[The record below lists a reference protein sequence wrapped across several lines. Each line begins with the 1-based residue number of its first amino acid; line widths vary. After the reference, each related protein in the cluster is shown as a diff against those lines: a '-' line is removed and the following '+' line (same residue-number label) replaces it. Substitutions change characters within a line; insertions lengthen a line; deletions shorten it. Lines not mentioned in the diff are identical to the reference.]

1 MCFLAE
7 NQEGL
12 YRVEVGALGSHANC
26 ILDKWLV
33 SSHNQLYGIIDCNVW
48 GTIIDCKS
56 KRQDNRLKGRIDYKC
71 KGQYNRLRGIID
83 CEIKGQNN
91 RL

>member
-26 ILDKWLV
+26 ILDKGLV
-33 SSHNQLYGIIDCNVW
+33 SSHNRLCD
-48 GTIIDCKS
+48 IIDCKC
-56 KRQDNRLKGRIDYKC
+56 KGKDNRF
-71 KGQYNRLRGIID
+71 NSIID
-83 CEIKGQNN
+83 GKA
-91 RL
+91 RVL